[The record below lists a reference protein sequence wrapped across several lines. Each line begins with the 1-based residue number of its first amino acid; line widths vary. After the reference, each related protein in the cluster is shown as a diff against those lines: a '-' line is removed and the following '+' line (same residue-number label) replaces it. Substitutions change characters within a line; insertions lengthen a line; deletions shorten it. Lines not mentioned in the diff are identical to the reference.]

1 MLGSLSREIF
11 AIPSMVQRTSIADL
25 LPPHFFLSLFF
36 ANAFHFRRNS
46 IESNISHRNGRT
58 ISTFSELI
66 IESAARVPWGCQSLQ
81 IYRDL
86 LVKSTGDV
94 CMKIHVNIQLYM
106 LTICKFPGNQFST
119 LPPPCPFPHAACQQ
133 LSCTLYCRMREI
145 VDRRFVKVCSLLLA
159 TFETFLQYYFIA
171 LHPL

>member
-1 MLGSLSREIF
+1 MEVLRLKVKKRDFYVSLLIHKLTMYMVIIPCTRSNSQIFMNYTDILAHSQKKKELFPMLGSLSREIF

-36 ANAFHFRRNS
+36 PNAFHFRRNS

-94 CMKIHVNIQLYM
+94 CMKIHVNIQLYT
-106 LTICKFPGNQFST
+106 LTICKFPGN
-119 LPPPCPFPHAACQQ
+119 
-133 LSCTLYCRMREI
+133 
-145 VDRRFVKVCSLLLA
+145 
-159 TFETFLQYYFIA
+159 
-171 LHPL
+171 

>member
-1 MLGSLSREIF
+1 MEVLRLKVKKRNILTTVYLYTYLQCTWSLYLVPGRIVRFPWTTQIFSQKKKKLFPMLGSLSREIF
-11 AIPSMVQRTSIADL
+11 AIPSMVQRTSIVDL

-36 ANAFHFRRNS
+36 PNAFHFGRNS

-66 IESAARVPWGCQSLQ
+66 IGSAARVSWGCQSLQ

-94 CMKIHVNIQLYM
+94 CMKIHVNIQLYT
-106 LTICKFPGNQFST
+106 LTICKFPGN
-119 LPPPCPFPHAACQQ
+119 
-133 LSCTLYCRMREI
+133 
-145 VDRRFVKVCSLLLA
+145 
-159 TFETFLQYYFIA
+159 
-171 LHPL
+171 

>member
-25 LPPHFFLSLFF
+25 LPPHFFLF
-36 ANAFHFRRNS
+36 AFHFRRNS

-94 CMKIHVNIQLYM
+94 CMKIHVNIQLYT
-106 LTICKFPGNQFST
+106 LTICKFPGN
-119 LPPPCPFPHAACQQ
+119 
-133 LSCTLYCRMREI
+133 
-145 VDRRFVKVCSLLLA
+145 
-159 TFETFLQYYFIA
+159 
-171 LHPL
+171 